1 MLSLLCLRRISLKSS
16 AQFENKWI
24 RWASL
29 VAQTVKNL
37 PTMQETRVRSLDQED
52 PLEKEIA
59 TNSSV
64 HAWKTLWTEELGG
77 LQFMEMQQVGHD
89 SVTRTHTHTL
99 YHSTTFLD
107 SENSHTGK
115 NTQFIM
121 LFSTEIFKTWKCM
134 EA

>member
-1 MLSLLCLRRISLKSS
+1 M
-16 AQFENKWI
+16 
-24 RWASL
+24 
-29 VAQTVKNL
+29 VQTLKNL
-37 PTMQETRVRSLDQED
+37 PEMQDTRVRSLDQED

-121 LFSTEIFKTWKCM
+121 LFSTDIFKTWKCM

>member
-1 MLSLLCLRRISLKSS
+1 MRI
-16 AQFENKWI
+16 NGNRI

-37 PTMQETRVRSLDQED
+37 PAIQETRVRSLDQGD
-52 PLEKEIA
+52 PREKEIA

-64 HAWKTLWTEELGG
+64 HAWRTVWTEEPSR
-77 LQFMEMQQVGHD
+77 LQFMEMQRVRHD
-89 SVTRTHTHTL
+89 SATHIHRHTHTHTQTHTHTHTL

-115 NTQFIM
+115 NTQFLM
-121 LFSTEIFKTWKCM
+121 LFSTEIFKTRKCM

>member
-1 MLSLLCLRRISLKSS
+1 MT
-16 AQFENKWI
+16 
-24 RWASL
+24 
-29 VAQTVKNL
+29 QTVKNL
-37 PTMQETRVRSLDQED
+37 PAMQETRVRSLDQGD
-52 PLEKEIA
+52 PREKEIA

-64 HAWKTLWTEELGG
+64 HAWRTVWTGEPSR

-89 SVTRTHTHTL
+89 SATHIHTHTHTHTL

-115 NTQFIM
+115 STQFLM
-121 LFSTEIFKTWKCM
+121 LFSTEIFKTQKCM